1 MKYTIATQIPSL
13 TIECEA
19 DSEKE
24 AKEIA
29 KDNALKFLLTNTD
42 KIKTKILKEN
52 KNE

>member
-13 TIECEA
+13 TIEVEA
-19 DSEKE
+19 DSEEE

-42 KIKTKILKEN
+42 KIKVKILQEEN
-52 KNE
+52 NK